1 MGKRFFLINAQSS
14 QSEVN
19 TAKDALIKARTMF
32 GDLGLR
38 HDLENL
44 NLVISQIGIE
54 RLEV

>member
-1 MGKRFFLINAQSS
+1 MGKRFLLINAQSS

-19 TAKDALIKARTMF
+19 TAKDALIKAKTMF

-54 RLEV
+54 PFEV